1 MECFDETAGRSKHS
15 IDLASM
21 CGDCR
26 LVRGLHV
33 YLYPVEI
40 RPGGTFILS
49 ALWIPGNDRMA
60 VRRLRDA
67 ESDSRAG
74 AWRMA
79 GGTAL

>member
-1 MECFDETAGRSKHS
+1 MECFDEIAGRSKHS

-26 LVRGLHV
+26 LVRDLHV